1 MSVFPLFGR
10 RRARLS
16 FMLVYPNLVY
26 PGYAGTVM
34 SVHPD
39 PVNPSQLL
47 YRHLAPTRGLP
58 PDISPRSWRGSA
70 ASDEGPRQVYP
81 KNPASLANLRHNRC
95 RRCSYVGKHFI
106 FQLDVSLYVGSFRL
120 AGKTARLVRVID
132 FSTWQSISVCRLGSC
147 ARRDVPLART
157 PPTSRRSPRRPC
169 MRQHLIA
176 VGLHRPRRL
185 GSSPIQCAA

>member
-1 MSVFPLFGR
+1 MPRRPRLGHDRGMARRPLAARRRPCLAPCLKEPGSPSGITFIRHRHAPCFLTRFTLSCINEQQRRIRHRISTIRHRSMSVFPLFGR

-16 FMLVYPNLVY
+16 FMPVYPNLVY

-81 KNPASLANLRHNRC
+81 
-95 RRCSYVGKHFI
+95 
-106 FQLDVSLYVGSFRL
+106 
-120 AGKTARLVRVID
+120 
-132 FSTWQSISVCRLGSC
+132 
-147 ARRDVPLART
+147 RT
-157 PPTSRRSPRRPC
+157 
-169 MRQHLIA
+169 QH
-176 VGLHRPRRL
+176 P
-185 GSSPIQCAA
+185 